1 MEETLAF
8 SGKGT
13 LSSADSAHYDIEEAI
28 KPKWTWQKDN
38 CTSYLKLIPSTTT
51 NKKDLNFKLITTG
64 REVVRISTQ
73 LIMPSRMDNPIKQN

>member
-13 LSSADSAHYDIEEAI
+13 LSSADLAHYDIEEAI

-38 CTSYLKLIPSTTT
+38 CTSYLKPIPSTTT
-51 NKKDLNFKLITTG
+51 NKKDLNFKLIKTS
-64 REVVRISTQ
+64 RKVVFQHNSLCQATWITQ
-73 LIMPSRMDNPIKQN
+73 